1 MEPQR
6 KARTQTSKGIKAS
19 SRPSF
24 VGIALTCHLWLQENH
39 EKSIYVMC
47 CVSWRRFLFF
57 FQYSSCIAL
66 RWAPGLFS
74 IMMPFSSW
82 PQFNS
87 NSVSSEGQHG
97 IVWVVGVWL
106 VGNPRTKRRWE
117 TANDSGHP
125 RIDLTPEHRTY
136 RHASTSIY
144 KYIYIQH
151 MRIYAYIYICIYI
164 YVYIYIHIHI
174 YIHIYIHLRLCELQ
188 SLQKPGLKLERPPDT
203 AHGPHGPSPHRPMA
217 SFLSNFTTSTL
228 SGRTWGHS
236 YQAPLSGFHT

>member
-1 MEPQR
+1 MEISRR
-6 KARTQTSKGIKAS
+6 KKRKDGESTYSIPVKVPAAVSLICLWRAEINSQAESPSKTREEIWRRLLTLQAFKESSFRNLHRTTKPWCPWNSISNHKERPGLRLVKAS

-39 EKSIYVMC
+39 QKSI
-47 CVSWRRFLFF
+47 
-57 FQYSSCIAL
+57 YSSCIAL

-87 NSVSSEGQHG
+87 NSVSSEEQRG

-106 VGNPRTKRRWE
+106 VGNPGTKRRWE

-144 KYIYIQH
+144 IYIYSIC
-151 MRIYAYIYICIYI
+151 AYMHIYICI
-164 YVYIYIHIHI
+164 V
-174 YIHIYIHLRLCELQ
+174 
-188 SLQKPGLKLERPPDT
+188 
-203 AHGPHGPSPHRPMA
+203 
-217 SFLSNFTTSTL
+217 
-228 SGRTWGHS
+228 
-236 YQAPLSGFHT
+236 

>member
-1 MEPQR
+1 MEISRR
-6 KARTQTSKGIKAS
+6 KKRKDGESTYSIPVKVPAAVSLICLWRAEINSQAESPSKTREEIWRRLLTLQAFKESSFRNLHRTTKPWCPWNSISNHKERPGLRLVKAS

-39 EKSIYVMC
+39 QKSI
-47 CVSWRRFLFF
+47 
-57 FQYSSCIAL
+57 YSSCIAL

-87 NSVSSEGQHG
+87 NSVSSEEQRG

-106 VGNPRTKRRWE
+106 VGNPGTKRRGE

-144 KYIYIQH
+144 IYTA
-151 MRIYAYIYICIYI
+151 YAHICIYI
-164 YVYIYIHIHI
+164 YV
-174 YIHIYIHLRLCELQ
+174 
-188 SLQKPGLKLERPPDT
+188 
-203 AHGPHGPSPHRPMA
+203 
-217 SFLSNFTTSTL
+217 
-228 SGRTWGHS
+228 
-236 YQAPLSGFHT
+236 